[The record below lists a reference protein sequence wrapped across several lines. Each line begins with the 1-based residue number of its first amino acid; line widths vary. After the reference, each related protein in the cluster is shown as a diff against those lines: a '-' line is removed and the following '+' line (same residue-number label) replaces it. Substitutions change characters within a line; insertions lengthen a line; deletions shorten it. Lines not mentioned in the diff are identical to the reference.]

1 MKNIPAILWGLL
13 AGGLITLSV
22 ALLPEG
28 YGVYAPFIAGVVLL
42 AIMAFIGPVFDFWDY
57 GVEYFRRS
65 KIGVRPSEASMDK
78 VEGWAKRPVE
88 SFEKRIAA

>member
-1 MKNIPAILWGLL
+1 MNKIPAILWGLL
-13 AGGLITLSV
+13 AGGLIALSV

-28 YGVYAPFIAGVVLL
+28 YAVYAPFIAGLVLL
-42 AIMAFIGPVFDFWDY
+42 AIMALMGPVFDFWDY
-57 GVEYFRRS
+57 GLEYFRRV
-65 KIGVRPSEASMDK
+65 KVGVQPSEASMDK